1 MFAIF
6 KIGVV
11 AISGGRLGEI
21 VGMTEG
27 SESRRKWGESMR
39 ALLSNTTARR
49 LRLIEALARL
59 NTWVSIEQLVQLLN
73 CTDKTLMKDVEIINE
88 EWGTYLKLD
97 FSKRRGLAIR
107 AGQTN
112 KIKNVYQQVLQESS
126 EFQFLERIFLNQ
138 TKMPSIGSMN
148 CLSARPPFIEWC
160 GRLVKS

>member
-1 MFAIF
+1 
-6 KIGVV
+6 
-11 AISGGRLGEI
+11 
-21 VGMTEG
+21 
-27 SESRRKWGESMR
+27 
-39 ALLSNTTARR
+39 
-49 LRLIEALARL
+49 ALARL

-126 EFQFLERIFLNQ
+126 EFQFLERIFFEPDKDAEYWINELFV
-138 TKMPSIGSMN
+138 S
-148 CLSARPPFIEWC
+148 E
-160 GRLVKS
+160 